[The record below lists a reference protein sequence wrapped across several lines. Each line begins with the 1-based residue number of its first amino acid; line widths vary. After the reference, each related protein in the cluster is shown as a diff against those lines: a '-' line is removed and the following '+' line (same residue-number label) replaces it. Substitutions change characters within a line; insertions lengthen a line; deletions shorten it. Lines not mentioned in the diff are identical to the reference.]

1 MRRQLSILLFLLLC
15 LSSVCARNV
24 RIYGYVVDS
33 DNRGIEL
40 ANVYEIGSTPSLPAR
55 EGENGTTTNK
65 NGYYELML
73 MEPSDTI
80 TLVFSMVGY
89 TTVYQRIVLEQ
100 GTSTVRPGDRTS
112 LDDVLNVNVEMATSE
127 EWLEEV
133 EVRGVKRQTTMMD
146 HIDATTSRV
155 MPDATGGSIESLLIT
170 FAGVNQNNELSS
182 QYNVRGGSFDEN
194 VVYVNGIEV
203 HRPLLIRSGQQEGLS
218 FVNPS
223 MVENVEFSAGGYGA
237 QYGDKMA
244 SVLDIRY
251 KQPERFEGSL
261 SASLLGASVYVGT
274 TTTANAERP
283 SNDYKTTDAVRP
295 SDDCPTTALSD
306 RAFYP
311 DKSGSRCPTDI
322 VSNVNQSFSEA
333 VGQQSGRTA
342 KRSDSKAVGVSF
354 SQMHG
359 IRYKT
364 SQYMLGSLATAG
376 NYQPNYFDYQTM
388 LTWEINRDK
397 TADAERPSNQ
407 SDSGAVGQQSGRT
420 AERSDSKA
428 VGAGRGSW
436 KTSFLGNVSV
446 NDYVFQPDSMSES
459 WGGLDAKHLNIWYDG
474 QEKDRFVTA
483 FAALSTGGQVSRE
496 VSIGFDASGF
506 YTNERETYD
515 ITGEYVLSN
524 KSLDA
529 ENPDMGSGR
538 PGEMVDPSGQTDV
551 LGTGKY
557 HQHARN
563 RLEAGVATL
572 SHHGEWKRG
581 QNSLT
586 WGVSAQGEWIR
597 DHISEW
603 EWRDSAGYSLPNN
616 GQDMLLYYAM
626 QGDSSMQSAR
636 VQGYVQNTHKW
647 NTDKGQVILT
657 VGGRLQWWSWTNE
670 VLPSP
675 RASLVYIPGWK
686 RDFSFRLATGLYY
699 QAPFYKELRDTLT
712 GADGVTR
719 ISLTRDLKAQR
730 SVHVVL
736 GGDYYFRAW
745 GRPFKFTAEAYY
757 KYIDR
762 MESYTVDN
770 VRVRYSGKNDSEGYA
785 AGLDLKLYGELVP
798 GADSWIS
805 FSVMSAKQRLLDRPD
820 LGWIPSP
827 QEQRYSFSMLF
838 QDYVPQFPQLKFH
851 LKMLWSDGMPFAAPR
866 DYASMKTLRMS
877 DYRRID
883 IGATYAFNAKTA
895 KFMRAPSAKHV
906 AEWAIQFEVF
916 NLVGWKNVNSY
927 FWVSDAYGQQWA
939 SPNYLTGRRYNLKL
953 TVDLK

>member
-1 MRRQLSILLFLLLC
+1 MRRQFSILFFLLLC

-40 ANVYEIGSTPSLPAR
+40 ANVYEIGPTPSLPTR

-65 NGYYELML
+65 NGYYELIL
-73 MEPSDTI
+73 MEPRDTI
-80 TLVFSMVGY
+80 MLVFSMVGY
-89 TTVYQRIVLEQ
+89 TTVYQRIVSPQE
-100 GTSTVRPGDRTS
+100 
-112 LDDVLNVNVEMATSE
+112 VLNVNVEMATSE

-146 HIDATTSRV
+146 HIDAGASRV

-261 SASLLGASVYVGT
+261 SASLLGASVYVGMGDPLQLPLQRGR
-274 TTTANAERP
+274 EDELP
-283 SNDYKTTDAVRP
+283 SSIDTNLSP
-295 SDDCPTTALSD
+295 SL
-306 RAFYP
+306 RREGRG
-311 DKSGSRCPTDI
+311 GSR
-322 VSNVNQSFSEA
+322 
-333 VGQQSGRTA
+333 
-342 KRSDSKAVGVSF
+342 VSF

-388 LTWEINRDK
+388 LTWQR
-397 TADAERPSNQ
+397 TPSL
-407 SDSGAVGQQSGRT
+407 GR
-420 AERSDSKA
+420 E
-428 VGAGRGSW
+428 GRGGSW
-436 KTSFLGNVSV
+436 TTSFLGNVSV

-529 ENPDMGSGR
+529 ENPDAGGGR
-538 PGEMVDPSGQTDV
+538 QGEMVDPSGQTDV

>member
-1 MRRQLSILLFLLLC
+1 MLIGNVPLGMRRRIWILVFILL
-15 LSSVCARNV
+15 LSMGALYARNV

-40 ANVYEIGSTPSLPAR
+40 ANVVSIQDAGLRTQDQRLNSADSETSETNVISPSSFIFNLSSQQ
-55 EGENGTTTNK
+55 EGTTTNR
-65 NGYYELML
+65 NGYYELVL

-80 TLVFSMVGY
+80 TLVYSMIGY
-89 TTVYQRIVLEQ
+89 TTVYQRIVSPQE
-100 GTSTVRPGDRTS
+100 
-112 LDDVLNVNVEMATSE
+112 VLNVNVEMATSE

-146 HIDATTSRV
+146 HIDAGASRV

-251 KQPERFEGSL
+251 KRPERFEGSL
-261 SASLLGASVYVGT
+261 SASLLGASVYVGMGDPLQLPLQRGR
-274 TTTANAERP
+274 EEDPPRP
-283 SNDYKTTDAVRP
+283 SLRREGERLVSIDEGNFSP
-295 SDDCPTTALSD
+295 SPFVGGVGGGPEG
-306 RAFYP
+306 RG
-311 DKSGSRCPTDI
+311 GSR
-322 VSNVNQSFSEA
+322 
-333 VGQQSGRTA
+333 
-342 KRSDSKAVGVSF
+342 VSF

-388 LTWEINRDK
+388 LTWEL
-397 TADAERPSNQ
+397 TPSN
-407 SDSGAVGQQSGRT
+407 SPLKGENKKSPFKGDLEGLEGQG
-420 AERSDSKA
+420 
-428 VGAGRGSW
+428 GSW
-436 KTSFLGNVSV
+436 TTSFLGNVSV

-474 QEKDRFVTA
+474 HEKDRFVTA
-483 FAALSTGGQVSRE
+483 FAALSTGGQVSPE
-496 VSIGFDASGF
+496 VSIGFDVSGF

-529 ENPDMGSGR
+529 ENPDTGGSR
-538 PGEMVDPSGQTDV
+538 PGEMVDASGQTDV

-572 SHHGEWKRG
+572 AHHGEWKRG

-626 QGDSSMQSAR
+626 QGDSSMQSVR
-636 VQGYVQNTHKW
+636 LQGYVQNTHKW

-712 GADGVTR
+712 DADGVTR
-719 ISLTRDLKAQR
+719 ISLTRDLRAQR

-805 FSVMSAKQRLLDRPD
+805 FSVMSAKQRLIDRPD

>member
-1 MRRQLSILLFLLLC
+1 MRRQFSILFFLLLC

-40 ANVYEIGSTPSLPAR
+40 ANVYEIGPTPSLPTR

-65 NGYYELML
+65 NGYYELIL
-73 MEPSDTI
+73 MEPRDTI
-80 TLVFSMVGY
+80 MLVFSMVGY
-89 TTVYQRIVLEQ
+89 TTVYQRIVSPQE
-100 GTSTVRPGDRTS
+100 
-112 LDDVLNVNVEMATSE
+112 VLNVNVEMATSE

-146 HIDATTSRV
+146 HIDAGASRV

-261 SASLLGASVYVGT
+261 SASLLGASVYVGMGDPLQLPLQRGR
-274 TTTANAERP
+274 EDELP
-283 SNDYKTTDAVRP
+283 SSIDTNLSP
-295 SDDCPTTALSD
+295 SL
-306 RAFYP
+306 RREGRG
-311 DKSGSRCPTDI
+311 GSR
-322 VSNVNQSFSEA
+322 
-333 VGQQSGRTA
+333 
-342 KRSDSKAVGVSF
+342 VSF

-388 LTWEINRDK
+388 LTWQR
-397 TADAERPSNQ
+397 TPSL
-407 SDSGAVGQQSGRT
+407 GR
-420 AERSDSKA
+420 E
-428 VGAGRGSW
+428 GRGGSW
-436 KTSFLGNVSV
+436 TTSFLGNVSV

-529 ENPDMGSGR
+529 ENPDTGGGR
-538 PGEMVDPSGQTDV
+538 QGEMVDPSGQTDV

-805 FSVMSAKQRLLDRPD
+805 FSVMSAKQRLLDRPE

-838 QDYVPQFPQLKFH
+838 QDYVPQLPQLRFH
-851 LKMLWSDGMPFAAPR
+851 LKMIWSDGMPFAAPR
-866 DYASMKTLRMS
+866 DYASMKVLRMP

-927 FWVSDAYGQQWA
+927 FWVSDAYELQWA

>member
-1 MRRQLSILLFLLLC
+1 MKNKVILYIVLLL
-15 LSSVCARNV
+15 LAVLPRAAWCAHGV
-24 RIYGYVVDS
+24 RIYGYVVDT

-40 ANVYEIGSTPSLPAR
+40 ANVTVVSGGHAYA
-55 EGENGTTTNK
+55 NVAQVGTTTNK
-65 NGYYELML
+65 NGYYELLLEPADTLML
-73 MEPSDTI
+73 AY
-80 TLVFSMVGY
+80 SMVGY
-89 TTVYQRIVLEQ
+89 TTVYQRVIAPQEVM
-100 GTSTVRPGDRTS
+100 
-112 LDDVLNVNVEMATSE
+112 NVNVEMATSE

-133 EVRGVKRQTTMMD
+133 EVRGLKRQTTMMD
-146 HIDATTSRV
+146 HIDAETSRV

-194 VVYVNGIEV
+194 VVYVNGMEV

-218 FVNPS
+218 FVNPY
-223 MVENVEFSAGGYGA
+223 MVDNVQFSAGGFDA
-237 QYGDKMA
+237 QYGDKMS
-244 SVLDIRY
+244 SVLDIQY
-251 KQPERFEGSL
+251 KRPERFEASL
-261 SASLLGASVYVGT
+261 SVSLLGANVYVGVPEKGIRNKDKRQNST
-274 TTTANAERP
+274 DSGISETKVASP
-283 SNDYKTTDAVRP
+283 S
-295 SDDCPTTALSD
+295 
-306 RAFYP
+306 
-311 DKSGSRCPTDI
+311 SGT
-322 VSNVNQSFSEA
+322 
-333 VGQQSGRTA
+333 
-342 KRSDSKAVGVSF
+342 F

-376 NYQPNYFDYQTM
+376 NYQPNYFDYQTY
-388 LTWEINRDK
+388 LNWKVGKADK
-397 TADAERPSNQ
+397 GDTRVDKR
-407 SDSGAVGQQSGRT
+407 
-420 AERSDSKA
+420 
-428 VGAGRGSW
+428 W
-436 KTSFLGNVSV
+436 MMSFLGNVSV
-446 NDYVFQPDSMSES
+446 NDYSFVPDSMSES
-459 WGGLDAKHLNIWYDG
+459 WGGLDAKNLTIYYEG

-483 FAALSTGGQVSRE
+483 FGALSAQGQVSEE
-496 VSIGFDASGF
+496 VSLGFDLSGF

-515 ITGEYVLSN
+515 IKGDYVLSN
-524 KSLDA
+524 KDLNAEDDA
-529 ENPDMGSGR
+529 QQGSSR
-538 PGEMVDPSGQTDV
+538 PGEMVDTGGEKDV
-551 LGTGKY
+551 LGTGVF

-563 RLEAGVATL
+563 RLQAGVVTL
-572 SHHGEWKRG
+572 AHRGEWKRG
-581 QNSLT
+581 GNSLL
-586 WGVSAQGEWIR
+586 WGVSGQAEMIR
-597 DHISEW
+597 DHIGEW
-603 EWRDSAGYSLPNN
+603 ERRDSAGYSLPND
-616 GQDMLLYYAM
+616 GQQMLLYYAM
-626 QGDSSMQSAR
+626 QGDSSMLSAR
-636 VQGYVQNTHKW
+636 VQGFVQNTHKW

-686 RDFSFRLATGLYY
+686 RDFSFRVATGLYY
-699 QAPFYKELRDTLT
+699 QAPFYKEVRDTLT
-712 GADGVTR
+712 GGDGVTR
-719 ISLTRDLKAQR
+719 IALTRDLKAQR

-745 GRPFKFTAEAYY
+745 GRPFKLTAEAYY

-785 AGLDLKLYGELVP
+785 VGLDLKLYGELVP

-805 FSVMSAKQRLLDRPD
+805 FSTMRARQRLIDRPD

-838 QDYVPQFPQLKFH
+838 QDYFPQFPQLKFH
-851 LKMLWSDGMPFAAPR
+851 LKMIWSDGMPFSAPR
-866 DYASMKTLRMS
+866 DYASMKVLRMS

-883 IGATYAFNAKTA
+883 LGATYVFNAKTA

-953 TVDLK
+953 SVDLK